1 MSCVLFPPSW
11 LIMQSALGK
20 RKRQSSKPEKSRSER
35 HRELGEY
42 IVSLGVR
49 AMVSCTHCIN
59 AGVECYYVREESVSC
74 AECLMKHRK
83 CDGTFSLEELR
94 KVGDQKKL
102 EQKRRRQKLA
112 EVAKL
117 RKAMIDAQRALA
129 EAEEEQ
135 HSIEETLAELDDRTE
150 RMLKREMQA
159 LGVLNSLPEQE
170 EIALGDSSLS
180 WLDHGFMVEQVNWE
194 DVFSGG
200 VGPSV

>member
-1 MSCVLFPPSW
+1 
-11 LIMQSALGK
+11 
-20 RKRQSSKPEKSRSER
+20 
-35 HRELGEY
+35 
-42 IVSLGVR
+42 
-49 AMVSCTHCIN
+49 
-59 AGVECYYVREESVSC
+59 
-74 AECLMKHRK
+74 MKHRK